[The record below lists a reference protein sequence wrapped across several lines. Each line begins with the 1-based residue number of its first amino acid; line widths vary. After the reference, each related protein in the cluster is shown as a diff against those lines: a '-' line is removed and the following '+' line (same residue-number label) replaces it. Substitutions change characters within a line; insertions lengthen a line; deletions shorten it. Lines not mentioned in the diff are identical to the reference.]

1 MGKSLQDSA
10 KIESVYGVHSDVL
23 VELQKN
29 FWKKDEEQI
38 KRSSEAIENK
48 LALLGKFIGEK
59 DTFLDYLTF
68 VDFLWA

>member
-10 KIESVYGVHSDVL
+10 KIESVYGVYSDVL